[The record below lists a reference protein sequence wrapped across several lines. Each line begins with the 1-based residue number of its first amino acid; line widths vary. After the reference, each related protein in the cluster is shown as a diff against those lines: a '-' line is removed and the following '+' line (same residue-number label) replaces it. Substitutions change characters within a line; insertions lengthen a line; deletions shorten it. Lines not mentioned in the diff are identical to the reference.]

1 MVVFLLRLFLFWGSD
16 ISFADLPLKEKDV
29 GLLFNALR
37 AAAFKTNSLQ
47 FFTLDSIGLD
57 RKCGSG

>member
-16 ISFADLPLKEKDV
+16 MTFVDLPLKEKDV
-29 GLLFNALR
+29 GLLFKALR
-37 AAAFKTNSLQ
+37 AAAFKRNSLQ